1 MEVQYAKRAIKTLNQ
16 LDKTVKQR
24 IREGINDIP
33 SGNIKK
39 LQGHKDLLRLR
50 IGDWRIIFSYP
61 DSNTILIERISPRGE
76 AYRGGF

>member
-61 DSNTILIERISPRGE
+61 DSNTVLIERISPRGE